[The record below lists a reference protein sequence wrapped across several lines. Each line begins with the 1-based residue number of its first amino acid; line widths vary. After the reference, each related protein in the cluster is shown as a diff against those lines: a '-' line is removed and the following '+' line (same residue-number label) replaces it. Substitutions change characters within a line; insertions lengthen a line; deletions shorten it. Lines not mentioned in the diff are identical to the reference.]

1 MLRLPLVFF
10 VLLSFLSPAA
20 HALQFTPAGPI
31 GQPAHPPVTAVAV
44 SPSAP
49 QVVYAAAGA
58 KLYRSS
64 DSGDT
69 WLTFAPPPNAI
80 QHIAVDPANSATVYV
95 VGQNQVYRS
104 DDSGATWK
112 SVSAGLSISLASW
125 TLRIDPQDPSML
137 YIGGRCS
144 RYTQPLD
151 GGVFKSANRG
161 ETWVRLNPAVNCVDA
176 LSLDPAAP
184 RRLFAATSFGEQF
197 RTDDAGWKW
206 QQVPRGLPVFD
217 VVADPLDP
225 SRHYGLGPGPAGS
238 LNFLVSINAGAT
250 WSPVPAE
257 GLPPGGQQL
266 AFDPATR
273 RLFLLGQSSGLY
285 GSDDLGLHWRHIAAV
300 PAVPATNLI
309 MATAPDRIY
318 VATARGLYRV
328 PMSDPDAPAVIH
340 LGEPAPLRL
349 TIQRIALDPN
359 DSSTLY
365 ASAYEGHGV
374 LNAYR
379 VFRSTDSA
387 RTWERITA
395 QDDIA
400 WRNLMAVD
408 AVGDLYAVYKQTM
421 WRFAKATQAWES
433 WEAPEIFGP
442 TTFLANPQRP
452 GWLYAANPGWAGY
465 SIDGGRTWTRI
476 QNVVSGF
483 WSLSIAAN
491 GSDMVG
497 GNNEGVY
504 ASSDGGV
511 TWRSLWQAPQ
521 IGGFETKAVAIA
533 PSRPTTIYR
542 LTNTAGA
549 GLMSGLFRSDD
560 GGQTWTA
567 LRWPGERD
575 RPLPIAVDPRDDRSL
590 WIGLAHSS
598 DGGVTWTIEP
608 HEPAPADMLSVAFNR
623 DGTALYGVGRDYTVW
638 KAATTRG
645 PRRRAVSR

>member
-1 MLRLPLVFF
+1 MLRLPLVFL
-10 VLLSFLSPAA
+10 VLLSFLSSAA
-20 HALQFTPAGPI
+20 HALQFSPAGPI

-49 QVVYAAAGA
+49 HVVYAAAAA

-64 DSGDT
+64 DGGET
-69 WLTFAPPPNAI
+69 WLAFAPPPNAI
-80 QHIAVDPANSATVYV
+80 QHIAVDPIDNAIVYV
-95 VGQNQVYRS
+95 IGQNKLYRS

-112 SVSAGLSISLASW
+112 SVSAGLSSSLASW
-125 TLRIDPQDPSML
+125 TLRIDPQDPSMI
-137 YIGGRCS
+137 YIGGRCT

-184 RRLFAATSFGEQF
+184 QRLFAATGLGEQF
-197 RTDDAGWKW
+197 RTDDAGWRW
-206 QQVPRGLPVFD
+206 QQSRGLPAFD

-225 SRHYGLGPGPAGS
+225 SRHYGLGPSGS
-238 LNFLVSINAGAT
+238 GGLNFLVSTNAGAT
-250 WSPVPAE
+250 WAQVPAE

-266 AFDPATR
+266 ALDPATR
-273 RLFLLGQSSGLY
+273 RLFLLGQSFGLFV
-285 GSDDLGLHWRHIAAV
+285 SDDLGLHWRRIAAV
-300 PAVPATNLI
+300 PTVTATNLI
-309 MATAPDRIY
+309 MAAASDRIY
-318 VATARGLYRV
+318 VATARGLYRLS
-328 PMSDPDAPAVIH
+328 MSDPDVPTVIH
-340 LGEPAPLRL
+340 LGEPAPLGL
-349 TIQRIALDPN
+349 TIQRITVDPN
-359 DSSTLY
+359 DASTLY
-365 ASAYEGHGV
+365 ASAYEGYGV

-395 QDDIA
+395 EDDIA

-408 AVGDLYAVYKQTM
+408 AVGDLYAVYQQTV
-421 WRFAKATQAWES
+421 WRFAKTTQTWES
-433 WEAPEIFGP
+433 WQAPELVWP

-452 GWLYAANPGWAGY
+452 GWLYAANAGWAGY
-465 SIDGGRTWTRI
+465 STDGGRTWTRI

-483 WSLSIAAN
+483 WSLSIAPT
-491 GSDMVG
+491 GSDLVG
-497 GNNEGVY
+497 GNNEGVF

-511 TWRSLWQAPQ
+511 TWRALWRATQ

-533 PSRPTTIYR
+533 PSRSTTIYR

-575 RPLPIAVDPRDDRSL
+575 WPLPIAVDPRDDRSI

-608 HEPAPADMLSVAFNR
+608 HEPTDMLSVTFNR
-623 DGTALYGVGRDYTVW
+623 DGTVLYGVSRDYKVWRATVM
-638 KAATTRG
+638 RG
-645 PRRRAVSR
+645 ARRRAVSR